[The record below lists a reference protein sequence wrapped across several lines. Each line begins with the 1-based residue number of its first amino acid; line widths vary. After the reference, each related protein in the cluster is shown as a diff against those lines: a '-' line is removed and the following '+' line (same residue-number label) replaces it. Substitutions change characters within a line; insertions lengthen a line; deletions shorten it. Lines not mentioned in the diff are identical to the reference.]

1 MEKVFFAKTENFSDS
16 ERMIRKVFFE
26 HYRIRDAVI
35 SRSET
40 GKPFLENTPLFFSVT
55 HTKETRFIAVS
66 DENIGIDA
74 ELISR
79 EIDYRP
85 ILSRFPFDEREEIK
99 GKEDFLHHWTAI
111 ESTVKWLGGSLAAE
125 LKKISFIGGKIFYS
139 GLELPVCI
147 SVYQKDGHIVTLCRE
162 KGCDNT
168 EFLSL

>member
-111 ESTVKWLGGSLAAE
+111 ESTVKWFPCIKKTDISLPFVGKRVAT
-125 LKKISFIGGKIFYS
+125 IPSFFHYS
-139 GLELPVCI
+139 
-147 SVYQKDGHIVTLCRE
+147 T
-162 KGCDNT
+162 
-168 EFLSL
+168 FF

>member
-99 GKEDFLHHWTAI
+99 GKEDFLRHWTAI
-111 ESTVKWLGGSLAAE
+111 ESTVKWLGGSLAAD
-125 LKKISFIGGKIFYS
+125 LKKFSIRDWSFPSAFPCIKKTDISLPFVGKRVATIPSFFHYS
-139 GLELPVCI
+139 
-147 SVYQKDGHIVTLCRE
+147 T
-162 KGCDNT
+162 
-168 EFLSL
+168 FF